1 MALRPMLRSTKR
13 REKLRAGVSHV
24 PSGSPDTVPPSVQ
37 PHTSLCWPCA
47 SPASGNPGPQP
58 LNMLRPGVTMD
69 DDVFQIGVSIQ
80 SVRLQYSVH
89 EALQSAYF
97 FLDSADKTICQ

>member
-1 MALRPMLRSTKR
+1 MAFRPQKG

-24 PSGSPDTVPPSVQ
+24 PSGAPDTVPPSVQ

-47 SPASGNPGPQP
+47 SPASGNPESQP

-69 DDVFQIGVSIQ
+69 DDVFQIGVGIQ
-80 SVRLQYSVH
+80 SVRL
-89 EALQSAYF
+89 
-97 FLDSADKTICQ
+97 